1 MNISDGGD
9 EIGEDEIDAGDPDIE
24 GPETDGGSLS
34 LTVAE
39 ADRGERLDK
48 LLAGGLD
55 GLSRSRIR
63 ALIDQGRVSS
73 LGATITDASMRVKP
87 GQTFDISLP
96 APEAAEPEPQDIS
109 LAIVY
114 EDDDL
119 LVIDKAAGMV
129 VHPAAGNADGTD
141 DDLLV
146 IDKAAGMVVHP
157 AAGNAD
163 GTLVNALLWHCGE
176 RLSGI
181 GGVRRPGIVHR
192 LDKDT
197 SGLMVV
203 AKNDLAHGALSAQFA
218 DRSLSRTYQAVV
230 FGVPSPTRGEI
241 EGNIGRSSS
250 DRKKMAVVTGG
261 KPALTRYRV
270 LQAFGIAAA
279 LVECELATGRTHQIR
294 VHMTHVGHPLVGD
307 PVYGSRR
314 SGGPGGRRLAGNTV
328 GNAAGN
334 AGQRLV
340 TEQVRDA
347 LVGFPRQALHAV
359 AIRFN
364 HPRDG
369 RQMRFESELP
379 LDIQALIGSL
389 ESI

>member
-1 MNISDGGD
+1 LNMTDS
-9 EIGEDEIDAGDPDIE
+9 EE
-24 GPETDGGSLS
+24 GPDFDGEPLS
-34 LTVAE
+34 FTVAE
-39 ADRGERLDK
+39 ADQGERLDK

-73 LGATITDASMRVKP
+73 LGRTITDASMRVKP
-87 GQTFDISLP
+87 GQTFDVMV
-96 APEAAEPEPQDIS
+96 PEPEPAEPEPQDIP
-109 LAIVY
+109 LTITY
-114 EDDDL
+114 EDE
-119 LVIDKAAGMV
+119 
-129 VHPAAGNADGTD
+129 
-141 DDLLV
+141 DLLV

-163 GTLVNALLWHCGE
+163 GTLVNALLWHCGD

-203 AKNDLAHGALSAQFA
+203 AKNDLAHGTLSAQFA
-218 DRSLSRTYQAVV
+218 DRSLSRTYRAVV

-250 DRKKMAVVTGG
+250 DRKKMAVVSGG

-270 LQAFGIAAA
+270 LQAFGTAAS

-307 PVYGSRR
+307 PVYGNRR
-314 SGGPGGRRLAGNTV
+314 SGGPAHRVSAHRGSTGNSV
-328 GNAAGN
+328 GNAK
-334 AGQRLV
+334 QRV
-340 TEQVRDA
+340 ATEQVREA
-347 LVGFPRQALHAV
+347 LVGFQRQALHAV
-359 AIRFN
+359 ALRFN
-364 HPRDG
+364 HPRDA
-369 RQMRFESELP
+369 RQMRFESDLP
-379 LDIQALIGSL
+379 LDIHALISSL

>member
-1 MNISDGGD
+1 LNISDS
-9 EIGEDEIDAGDPDIE
+9 EDEIDAGDPDIE
-24 GPETDGGSLS
+24 GPETDGESLS

-87 GQTFDISLP
+87 GQTFEISLP
-96 APEAAEPEPQDIS
+96 EPEAAEPEPQDIP

-114 EDDDL
+114 E
-119 LVIDKAAGMV
+119 
-129 VHPAAGNADGTD
+129 D

-203 AKNDLAHGALSAQFA
+203 AKNDLAHGTLSAQFA
-218 DRSLSRTYQAVV
+218 DRSLSRTYRAVV

-250 DRKKMAVVTGG
+250 DRKKMAVVSGG

-270 LQAFGIAAA
+270 LQAFGTAAS

-334 AGQRLV
+334 AGRRLV

-364 HPRDG
+364 HPRDS
-369 RQMRFESELP
+369 RQMRFESDLP

>member
-1 MNISDGGD
+1 VPARLRSSLLNITDS
-9 EIGEDEIDAGDPDIE
+9 EDEPCIEESDVE
-24 GPETDGGSLS
+24 GPDTDGEPLS

-39 ADRGERLDK
+39 ADQGERLDK

-73 LGATITDASMRVKP
+73 LGRTITDASMRVKP
-87 GQTFDISLP
+87 GQTFDIMVP
-96 APEAAEPEPQDIS
+96 KPEPAEPEPQDIP
-109 LAIVY
+109 LTITY
-114 EDDDL
+114 E
-119 LVIDKAAGMV
+119 
-129 VHPAAGNADGTD
+129 D

-163 GTLVNALLWHCGE
+163 GTLVNALLWHCGD

-203 AKNDLAHGALSAQFA
+203 AKNDLAHGALAVQFA

-230 FGVPSPTRGEI
+230 FGVPSPTKGEI

-250 DRKKMAVVTGG
+250 DRKKMAIVSGG

-270 LQAFGIAAA
+270 LRAFGTTAS
-279 LVECELATGRTHQIR
+279 LVECVLATGRTHQIR

-307 PVYGSRR
+307 PVYGCRR
-314 SGGPGGRRLAGNTV
+314 SGGAGDRGNAGNT
-328 GNAAGN
+328 AGN
-334 AGQRLV
+334 AKQRLAE
-340 TEQVRDA
+340 EQLRDA
-347 LVGFPRQALHAV
+347 LVGFQRQALHAV
-359 AIRFN
+359 ALRFN
-364 HPRDG
+364 HPRDA
-369 RQMRFESELP
+369 RPMRFESDLP
-379 LDIQALIGSL
+379 LDIHALISSL

>member
-1 MNISDGGD
+1 
-9 EIGEDEIDAGDPDIE
+9 
-24 GPETDGGSLS
+24 
-34 LTVAE
+34 
-39 ADRGERLDK
+39 
-48 LLAGGLD
+48 
-55 GLSRSRIR
+55 
-63 ALIDQGRVSS
+63 
-73 LGATITDASMRVKP
+73 MRVKP
-87 GQTFDISLP
+87 GQTFDIVVP
-96 APEAAEPEPQDIS
+96 EPEAAEPEPQDIP
-109 LAIVY
+109 LTIVY
-114 EDDDL
+114 E
-119 LVIDKAAGMV
+119 
-129 VHPAAGNADGTD
+129 D

-163 GTLVNALLWHCGE
+163 GTLVNALLWHCGD

-203 AKNDLAHGALSAQFA
+203 AKNDLAHGALAAQFA

-250 DRKKMAVVTGG
+250 DRKKMAVVSGG

-270 LQAFGIAAA
+270 LQAFGTAAS
-279 LVECELATGRTHQIR
+279 LVECVLATGRTHQIR

-314 SGGPGGRRLAGNTV
+314 SGGPGQSWKYGEHGGKRQTARYARNRSATLLLVSSVRPCMPWRSGSTTRETAGRC
-328 GNAAGN
+328 
-334 AGQRLV
+334 
-340 TEQVRDA
+340 
-347 LVGFPRQALHAV
+347 
-359 AIRFN
+359 
-364 HPRDG
+364 
-369 RQMRFESELP
+369 
-379 LDIQALIGSL
+379 GSNRICRWTSML
-389 ESI
+389 

>member
-1 MNISDGGD
+1 LSITDS
-9 EIGEDEIDAGDPDIE
+9 EDEIDAGDPDVE
-24 GPETDGGSLS
+24 EPEDGGPETDGEPLS

-39 ADRGERLDK
+39 GDRGERLDK

-87 GQTFDISLP
+87 GQTFHIAVP
-96 APEAAEPEPQDIS
+96 EPEAAVPVPQDIP
-109 LAIVY
+109 LAIAY
-114 EDDDL
+114 E
-119 LVIDKAAGMV
+119 
-129 VHPAAGNADGTD
+129 D

-163 GTLVNALLWHCGE
+163 GTLVNALLWHCGD

-203 AKNDLAHGALSAQFA
+203 AKNDLAHQALAAQFA

-230 FGVPSPTRGEI
+230 FGVPSPAKGEI

-250 DRKKMAVVTGG
+250 DRKKMAVVSGG
-261 KPALTRYRV
+261 KTALTRYRV
-270 LQAFGIAAA
+270 LRSFGTAAS
-279 LVECELATGRTHQIR
+279 LVECVLATGRTHQIR

-307 PVYGSRR
+307 PVYGIRR
-314 SGGPGGRRLAGNTV
+314 SGGPAGRGNV
-328 GNAAGN
+328 GGNAGGSAGN
-334 AGQRLV
+334 AKQCVV
-340 TEQVRDA
+340 TEQVRGA

-359 AIRFN
+359 ALRFN
-364 HPRDG
+364 HPRDA
-369 RQMRFESELP
+369 RQMQFESELP
-379 LDIQALIGSL
+379 LDIHALIESL

>member
-1 MNISDGGD
+1 LNMTDS
-9 EIGEDEIDAGDPDIE
+9 EE
-24 GPETDGGSLS
+24 GPDFDGEPLS
-34 LTVAE
+34 FTVAE
-39 ADRGERLDK
+39 ADQGERLDK

-63 ALIDQGRVSS
+63 SLIDQGRVSS
-73 LGATITDASMRVKP
+73 LGRTITDASMRVKP
-87 GQTFDISLP
+87 GQTFEVVV
-96 APEAAEPEPQDIS
+96 PEPEPAEPEPQDIP
-109 LAIVY
+109 LTITY
-114 EDDDL
+114 EDE
-119 LVIDKAAGMV
+119 
-129 VHPAAGNADGTD
+129 
-141 DDLLV
+141 DLLV

-163 GTLVNALLWHCGE
+163 GTLVNALLWHCGD

-203 AKNDLAHGALSAQFA
+203 AKNDLAHAALAAQFA

-241 EGNIGRSSS
+241 EGNIGRSSA
-250 DRKKMAVVTGG
+250 DRKKMAIVSGG

-270 LQAFGIAAA
+270 LKAFGTVAS
-279 LVECELATGRTHQIR
+279 LVECTLATGRTHQIR

-314 SGGPGGRRLAGNTV
+314 SSGAIHRGSTGNP
-328 GNAAGN
+328 AGN
-334 AGQRLV
+334 AKQRAA
-340 TEQVRDA
+340 TEQVREG
-347 LVGFPRQALHAV
+347 LVGFRRQALHAV

-364 HPRDG
+364 HPRDA
-369 RQMRFESELP
+369 RQMRFESDLP
-379 LDIQALIGSL
+379 LDIHALISSL